1 MDNETRWNSWYKI
14 ILVALELRAAIGKY
28 QEEYINE
35 FNEEDILNATDW
47 KALESIRDF
56 LQPFKRVI
64 KETEGDYITLN
75 KVLYTIDFIVEHFK
89 ISLEKYATN
98 PKLCDC
104 IRISWHAFDKY
115 YLKTDE
121 VTAYSAA
128 LLLAPHW
135 RMNYITCNWKAS

>member
-1 MDNETRWNSWYKI
+1 M
-14 ILVALELRAAIGKY
+14 ALELRAAINKY
-28 QEEYINE
+28 QEEYINK
-35 FNEEDILNATDW
+35 FNKEDILNTTNW

-56 LQPFKRVI
+56 LQPFKCVI
-64 KETEGDYITLN
+64 KEMEGNHIMLD
-75 KVLYTIDFIVEHFK
+75 KVLYTIDFIVEYFK
-89 ISLEKYATN
+89 MFLKKYTTN

-104 IRISWHAFDKY
+104 IRTSWHAFNKY

-135 RMNYITCNWKAS
+135 RKNYITRNWKAS